1 MEQKERNVLVYKDN
15 GDGKLKFKTSATQF
29 SDILEVIK
37 KEFSMT
43 DAEISK
49 YEFIDGIHRTRYAAN
64 SILPEKSI
72 HPRTGAE
79 TTDLSIFMVR
89 TKKNT
94 ESGSR
99 KKSPLVEVDRADVV
113 YKMNVMG
120 YNNDILRS
128 FGRNYT
134 QVSTDELFVYLY
146 IKGDLSFNYKIK
158 DEALLKKMVDEAKS
172 TWPCFNKEIPAKKSI
187 YKKSSDEESEQD
199 KNGANY
205 QSGACNIQ
213 SKSEEKPEKQD
224 KKDECDAGVRNNGSK
239 EKASSDVLKEFSDKE
254 LEDELILRFI
264 GRADDANN
272 FIDRFINEALP
283 ASITDSDMQ
292 DMMNRI

>member
-29 SDILEVIK
+29 SDVLEVIK
-37 KEFSMT
+37 KEFNMT
-43 DAEISK
+43 DAEVSK

-99 KKSPLVEVDRADVV
+99 KKSSLVEVDRADVV
-113 YKMNVMG
+113 RKISAMG
-120 YNNDILRS
+120 YNNDILCS

-146 IKGDLSFNYKIK
+146 AKGDLDFNYKIK
-158 DEALLKKMVDEAKS
+158 DETLLRRMVNEAKS
-172 TWPCFNKEIPAKKSI
+172 TWPCFNKNIPAKKSI
-187 YKKSSDEESEQD
+187 YKKSSDEEPEQD
-199 KNGANY
+199 KDDTKC
-205 QSGACNIQ
+205 QSDVCNDQ
-213 SKSEEKPEKQD
+213 PKSEEKPEDTYKG
-224 KKDECDAGVRNNGSK
+224 DEHDAGIRDNEPK
-239 EKASSDVLKEFSDKE
+239 ERASSDVLKEFSDKE
-254 LEDELILRFI
+254 LEDELILRFT

-272 FIDRFINEALP
+272 FINRFIDKALP
-283 ASITDSDMQ
+283 ASITDSDMR

>member
-29 SDILEVIK
+29 SDVLEVIK
-37 KEFSMT
+37 KEFNMT
-43 DAEISK
+43 DAEVSK
-49 YEFIDGIHRTRYAAN
+49 YEFIDGIHRTRYATN

-99 KKSPLVEVDRADVV
+99 KKSSLVEVDRADVV
-113 YKMNVMG
+113 HRMNAMG

-146 IKGDLSFNYKIK
+146 IKGDLNFNYKIK
-158 DEALLKKMVDEAKS
+158 DETLLKNKVDEAKS
-172 TWPCFNKEIPAKKSI
+172 TWSCFNKEIPAKKSI

-205 QSGACNIQ
+205 QSDACNSQ
-213 SKSEEKPEKQD
+213 PESEEKPEDSYKA
-224 KKDECDAGVRNNGSK
+224 DEHDAGIGSNEPK
-239 EKASSDVLKEFSDKE
+239 EGASSDVLKEFSDKE
-254 LEDELILRFI
+254 LEDELILRYT
-264 GRADDANN
+264 GRTDDANN
-272 FIDRFINEALP
+272 FINRFIDKALP
-283 ASITDSDMQ
+283 ASITDSDMR

>member
-37 KEFSMT
+37 KEFGMT
-43 DAEISK
+43 DAEVSK
-49 YEFIDGIHRTRYAAN
+49 YEFIDGIHRTRYATN

-113 YKMNVMG
+113 YKISVMG

-146 IKGDLSFNYKIK
+146 IKGDLNFNYKIK
-158 DEALLKKMVDEAKS
+158 DEALLKKMADEAKS

-187 YKKSSDEESEQD
+187 YKKSLDEESEQD
-199 KNGANY
+199 KNGADY
-205 QSGACNIQ
+205 QSSACNSQ
-213 SKSEEKPEKQD
+213 SESEEKPEEQD
-224 KKDECDAGVRNNGSK
+224 KKDECDAGIGDNEPER
-239 EKASSDVLKEFSDKE
+239 KASSDILKEFSDKE
-254 LEDELILRFI
+254 LEDELILRFT
-264 GRADDANN
+264 GRTDDANN
-272 FIDRFINEALP
+272 FINRFIDKALP
-283 ASITDSDMQ
+283 TSITDSDMQ

>member
-37 KEFSMT
+37 REFNMT
-43 DAEISK
+43 DAEVSK
-49 YEFIDGIHRTRYAAN
+49 YEFIDGIHRTRYATN

-99 KKSPLVEVDRADVV
+99 KKSPLVEVDRTDVV
-113 YKMNVMG
+113 YRMNIMG

-146 IKGDLSFNYKIK
+146 IKGDLNFNYKIK
-158 DEALLKKMVDEAKS
+158 DEVLLKKMVNEAKS

-187 YKKSSDEESEQD
+187 YKKSSDEEPEQD
-199 KNGANY
+199 EDGVNY
-205 QSGACNIQ
+205 QSDACNGQ
-213 SKSEEKPEKQD
+213 PEP
-224 KKDECDAGVRNNGSK
+224 K

-254 LEDELILRFI
+254 LEDELILRFT

-272 FIDRFINEALP
+272 FINRFIDKALP

>member
-37 KEFSMT
+37 KEFNMT
-43 DAEISK
+43 DAEVSK
-49 YEFIDGIHRTRYAAN
+49 YEFIDGIHRTRYATN

-99 KKSPLVEVDRADVV
+99 KKSQLVEVDRADVV
-113 YKMNVMG
+113 HRMNAMG

-158 DEALLKKMVDEAKS
+158 DETLLRRMVNEAKS

-187 YKKSSDEESEQD
+187 YKKSSDEKPEQNEND
-199 KNGANY
+199 ARY
-205 QSGACNIQ
+205 QSGSCNSQ
-213 SKSEEKPEKQD
+213 SESEEKTEDAYKE
-224 KKDECDAGVRNNGSK
+224 DEHDAGIGNNEPK

-254 LEDELILRFI
+254 LEDELILRFT

-272 FIDRFINEALP
+272 FINRFIDKALP

>member
-29 SDILEVIK
+29 SDVLEVIK
-37 KEFSMT
+37 KEFNMT
-43 DAEISK
+43 DTEISK

-64 SILPEKSI
+64 SILPEKSV

-113 YKMNVMG
+113 YRMNVMG

-146 IKGDLSFNYKIK
+146 IKDDLNFNYKIK
-158 DEALLKKMVDEAKS
+158 DAALLKKMVDEAKS

-187 YKKSSDEESEQD
+187 YKKSSDEESEQNE
-199 KNGANY
+199 NGANY
-205 QSGACNIQ
+205 QPDACNSQ
-213 SKSEEKPEKQD
+213 SESEEKPEEQD
-224 KKDECDAGVRNNGSK
+224 KKDEYDAGIEDNEPK

-254 LEDELILRFI
+254 LEDELILRFT
-264 GRADDANN
+264 GRVDDANN

-283 ASITDSDMQ
+283 ASITDSDMR

>member
-37 KEFSMT
+37 KEFNMT

-146 IKGDLSFNYKIK
+146 VKGDLDFNYKIK
-158 DEALLKKMVDEAKS
+158 DEALLKKMVDDAKS

-199 KNGANY
+199 KNGASY
-205 QSGACNIQ
+205 QSGACNSQ
-213 SKSEEKPEKQD
+213 SEPEEKPEEQD
-224 KKDECDAGVRNNGSK
+224 KKDECDAGIGNNGPK
-239 EKASSDVLKEFSDKE
+239 ERVSSDVLKEFSDKE